1 MSHRLAIRF
10 MKHFLHLFHKP
21 LHTWGQGRSPAEQG
35 HSPGQ
40 RRKLRLGG
48 ERRPAH
54 GLQPGRRG

>member
-1 MSHRLAIRF
+1 MSHRF

-21 LHTWGQGRSPAEQG
+21 LHTWGQGRSPAERG